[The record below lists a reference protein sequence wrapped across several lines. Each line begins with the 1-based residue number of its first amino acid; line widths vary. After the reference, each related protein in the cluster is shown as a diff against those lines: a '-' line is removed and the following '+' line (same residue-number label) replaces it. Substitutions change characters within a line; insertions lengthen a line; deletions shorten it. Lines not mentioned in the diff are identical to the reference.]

1 MWFIENEN
9 SSDLVILNY
18 ILNTFS
24 NCSESLRQLGV
35 RLADFCTSHR
45 TKEKWF
51 HSNVEID
58 FLI

>member
-45 TKEKWF
+45 TKEK
-51 HSNVEID
+51 
-58 FLI
+58 